1 MTTTRAAED
10 LVPALRGVL
19 HAWAFWF
26 AAVAGG
32 VLIALAP
39 GGTARLAAAVYA
51 LGLCALFAGSAT
63 YHRWRWDVRWRPLL
77 RRIDH
82 STIFVFIAASYTPI
96 ALLVLSGQLRVVV
109 LATVWAGALSGVV
122 FSVVWIGAPRWL
134 VAGTYLAGHAAR
146 AAGGRRAALQ
156 RRRRRLRAQAPEPRA
171 ARVRLPRALPRVR
184 HRRGRQPLRGHGG
197 LGLLSIIVG
206 SLSRPA
212 ELLTA
217 RALVVAPQGVGE
229 LPRHPGRVALLPQ
242 RDHDELAARRVVA
255 ADEDEV
261 AVGEVADEDGRAL
274 PGLDAAGR
282 PGLAHAPGDL
292 GSRVEP
298 ARHALAEALDRVVG
312 HRDEDARPAH
322 RVAGAGFRSLR

>member
-10 LVPALRGVL
+10 RVPALRGVL

-96 ALLVLSGQLRVVV
+96 ALLVLSGPLRIVV
-109 LATVWAGALSGVV
+109 LGTVWAGALAGVV

-134 VAGTYLAGHAAR
+134 VAGTYLALGWVATIATPQLVDR
-146 AAGGRRAALQ
+146 LPVTPLALLAAGGLLYSAGADDYALN
-156 RRRRRLRAQAPEPRA
+156 RPHLAPGGFRFHE
-171 ARVRLPRALPRVR
+171 LFHAL
-184 HRRGRQPLRGHGG
+184 G
-197 LGLLSIIVG
+197 LG
-206 SLSRPA
+206 
-212 ELLTA
+212 
-217 RALVVAPQGVGE
+217 
-229 LPRHPGRVALLPQ
+229 
-242 RDHDELAARRVVA
+242 
-255 ADEDEV
+255 
-261 AVGEVADEDGRAL
+261 
-274 PGLDAAGR
+274 AAGS
-282 PGLAHAPGDL
+282 PFLAM
-292 GSRVEP
+292 
-298 ARHALAEALDRVVG
+298 ARWV
-312 HRDEDARPAH
+312 
-322 RVAGAGFRSLR
+322 F